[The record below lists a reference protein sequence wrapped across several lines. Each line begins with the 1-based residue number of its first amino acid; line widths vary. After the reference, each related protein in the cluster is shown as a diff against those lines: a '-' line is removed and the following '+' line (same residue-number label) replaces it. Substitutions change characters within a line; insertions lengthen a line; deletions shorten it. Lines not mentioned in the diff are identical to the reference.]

1 MRSAFALLFILLCS
15 ELRADFITRFNAY
28 LNTGP
33 QSQIAVQN
41 TSESWSMVEF
51 RVDWCDNAVLGQPD
65 KLLSPGIYGLSTEVT
80 SAGLSSMTLAEV
92 AGQSVR
98 FTFSGMEPGN
108 GAGLKIPIGG
118 GVRGGDIDGTRIL
131 ATFELD
137 GRQRELEYVFRD
149 TPGSGVSFNVQASV
163 PEPTGLAFIPA
174 LSSLALLR
182 RRKS

>member
-41 TSESWSMVEF
+41 TSESWRMVEF
-51 RVDWCDNAVLGQPD
+51 RVDWSEKAVLGQPG
-65 KLLSPGIYGLSTEVT
+65 KLLSPGVYGLGTEVT
-80 SAGLSSMTLAEV
+80 LAGLSSMTLAEV

-98 FTFSGMEPGN
+98 FTFSGMEPGD

-137 GRQRELEYVFRD
+137 GQHRELEYIFRD

-163 PEPTGLAFIPA
+163 PEPTGLALIP
-174 LSSLALLR
+174 LLSLAALR
-182 RRKS
+182 RWGRA